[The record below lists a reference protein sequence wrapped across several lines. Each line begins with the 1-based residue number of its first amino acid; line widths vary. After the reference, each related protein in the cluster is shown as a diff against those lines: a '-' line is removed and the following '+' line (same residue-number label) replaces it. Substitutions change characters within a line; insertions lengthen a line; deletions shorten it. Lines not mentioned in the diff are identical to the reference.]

1 MSNESTEKRPLVHL
15 GTGDLFGDYR
25 GHTIAD
31 SNGLGGKAGRGC
43 NRTATVQV
51 RKALWG
57 GDYLLLKQVRYSVDK
72 PGARQAAAEKA
83 RAYIDSISSPN
94 RFRSATPAGRASR
107 LF

>member
-1 MSNESTEKRPLVHL
+1 MHALPDSRDTSARPSVHL
-15 GTGDLFGDYR
+15 VSGDLFGDYR

-57 GDYLLLKQVRYSVDK
+57 GDYLLLKQVRYFVDK

-83 RAYIDSISSPN
+83 RAYVDSISSPN
-94 RFRSATPAGRASR
+94 TPREPDAQP
-107 LF
+107 